1 MRDTG
6 FFKNEKF
13 EAYNCLKYF
22 NKKEKAKTNCIWPN
36 MNIRGV

>member
-13 EAYNCLKYF
+13 ELYNCLKYF
-22 NKKEKAKTNCIWPN
+22 NKEEKGKNNHIGP
-36 MNIRGV
+36 I